1 MRKLIPLITPLI
13 KLLRPLLTTNSKAP
27 VNLVPNQSTTTAI
40 FSPNH
45 AIALETIFKI
55 GSNDFIAFLIASI
68 ALSLSEIAF
77 LSAIN
82 TVTSAAITAPIGF
95 AMRAFIAPP
104 NLPKASCA
112 CLTPGT
118 IVSKPSAISAKPSVN
133 AVA

>member
-40 FSPNH
+40 FSPSH
-45 AIALETIFKI
+45 ATALETIFKT

-68 ALSLSEIAF
+68 AFSLSETAF

-82 TVTSAAITAPIGF
+82 TVTSIVTKAPTGF
-95 AMRAFIAPP
+95 ALKVFIATP
-104 NLPKASCA
+104 NLPKDSCV

-118 IVSKPSAISAKPSVN
+118 IVSKPSAISARPSVN
-133 AVA
+133 AEA